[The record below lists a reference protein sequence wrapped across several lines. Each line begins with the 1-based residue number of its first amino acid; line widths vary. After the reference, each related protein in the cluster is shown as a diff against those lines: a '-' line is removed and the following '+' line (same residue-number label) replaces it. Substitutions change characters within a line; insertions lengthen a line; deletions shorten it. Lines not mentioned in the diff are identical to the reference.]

1 MGLGHVPNEPICSAR
16 KSVEFQR
23 PQHRRAATNR
33 SLEASAA
40 TRAARAAR
48 VARGKWAEDLVAR
61 WYEQHGYVIVARN
74 WRSKRGELDVVAC
87 KDSVLVVCEVKARA
101 SNAFGTPAEAVTP
114 AKQLK
119 VRRATA
125 DFRAS
130 MRSSND
136 SLASLVNISRTV
148 RFDVA
153 CVLGTQLEMREDI
166 F

>member
-1 MGLGHVPNEPICSAR
+1 MGMGHVPHEPIRSAR
-16 KSVEFQR
+16 ESVEFQR

-33 SLEASAA
+33 SVTASA
-40 TRAARAAR
+40 AAR
-48 VARGKWAEDLVAR
+48 VARGKWAEDLVSR

-74 WRSKRGELDVVAC
+74 WRCKRGELDVVAHR
-87 KDSVLVVCEVKARA
+87 DGVLVVCEVKARA
-101 SNAFGTPAEAVTP
+101 SNAFGTPAEAVTL

-130 MRSSND
+130 MRVSSD
-136 SLASLVNISRTV
+136 PFASLVNTVRSV

-153 CVLGTQLEMREDI
+153 CVLGTQLEMLEDI

>member
-1 MGLGHVPNEPICSAR
+1 MGLGHVPHEPIRSAR
-16 KSVEFQR
+16 ESVEFQR

-33 SLEASAA
+33 SLKASA
-40 TRAARAAR
+40 AAR
-48 VARGKWAEDLVAR
+48 VARGKWAEDLVSR

-74 WRSKRGELDVVAC
+74 WRCKRGELDVVAC

-101 SNAFGTPAEAVTP
+101 SNAFGTPAEAVTL

-125 DFRAS
+125 DFRTS
-130 MRSSND
+130 MRESND

-153 CVLGTQLEMREDI
+153 CVLGTQLEMLEGI

>member
-1 MGLGHVPNEPICSAR
+1 MGMGHVPHEPIRSAPE
-16 KSVEFQR
+16 SVEFQR

-33 SLEASAA
+33 SVKASA
-40 TRAARAAR
+40 AAR
-48 VARGKWAEDLVAR
+48 VARGKWAEDLVSR
-61 WYEQHGYVIVARN
+61 WYEQHRYVIVARN
-74 WRSKRGELDVVAC
+74 WRCKRGELDVVAC
-87 KDSVLVVCEVKARA
+87 KNGVLVVCEVKARA

-125 DFRAS
+125 DLRAS
-130 MRSSND
+130 MRRSND
-136 SLASLVNISRTV
+136 PIALLVNISRTV

-153 CVLGTQLEMREDI
+153 CVLGTQLEMLEDI

>member
-1 MGLGHVPNEPICSAR
+1 MGLGYVPHEPIRSAR
-16 KSVEFQR
+16 ESVEFQR

-33 SLEASAA
+33 SVAASA
-40 TRAARAAR
+40 AAR
-48 VARGKWAEDLVAR
+48 VARGKWAEDLVSR

-74 WRSKRGELDVVAC
+74 WRCKRGELDVVAC
-87 KDSVLVVCEVKARA
+87 KNGVLVVCEVKARA

-130 MRSSND
+130 LRASND
-136 SLASLVNISRTV
+136 PLLSLVKSV

-153 CVLGTQLEMREDI
+153 CVLGTQLEMLEDI

>member
-1 MGLGHVPNEPICSAR
+1 MGMGHVPHEPIRSAR
-16 KSVEFQR
+16 ESVEFQR

-33 SLEASAA
+33 SVTASA
-40 TRAARAAR
+40 AAR
-48 VARGKWAEDLVAR
+48 VARGKWAEDLVSR

-74 WRSKRGELDVVAC
+74 WRCRRGELDVVAC
-87 KDSVLVVCEVKARA
+87 RDAVLVVCEVKARA
-101 SNAFGTPAEAVTP
+101 SNAFGTPAEAVTL

-130 MRSSND
+130 ISESND
-136 SLASLVNISRTV
+136 AIASLVNTARSV

-153 CVLGTQLEMREDI
+153 CVLGTQLEMLEDI

>member
-1 MGLGHVPNEPICSAR
+1 MGVGHVPHEPIRSAR
-16 KSVEFQR
+16 ESVEFQR

-33 SLEASAA
+33 SVKASA
-40 TRAARAAR
+40 AAR
-48 VARGKWAEDLVAR
+48 VARGKWAEDLVSR

-74 WRSKRGELDVVAC
+74 WRCKRGELDVVAC
-87 KDSVLVVCEVKARA
+87 KNGVLVVCEVKARA

-130 MRSSND
+130 MRESND

-153 CVLGTQLEMREDI
+153 CVLGTQLEMLEDI

>member
-1 MGLGHVPNEPICSAR
+1 MGLGHVPHEPIRSAR
-16 KSVEFQR
+16 ESVEFQR

-33 SLEASAA
+33 SLKASAA
-40 TRAARAAR
+40 ARI
-48 VARGKWAEDLVAR
+48 ARGKWAEDLVSR

-74 WRSKRGELDVVAC
+74 WRCKRGELDVVAC
-87 KDSVLVVCEVKARA
+87 KNSVLVVCEVKARA

-119 VRRATA
+119 VRRATV

-130 MRSSND
+130 LRASND
-136 SLASLVNISRTV
+136 PLLSLVKSV

-153 CVLGTQLEMREDI
+153 CVLGTQLEMLEDI

>member
-1 MGLGHVPNEPICSAR
+1 MGVGHVPHEPIRSAR
-16 KSVEFQR
+16 ESVEFQR

-33 SLEASAA
+33 SLKASAA
-40 TRAARAAR
+40 ARI
-48 VARGKWAEDLVAR
+48 ARGKWAEDLVSR

-74 WRSKRGELDVVAC
+74 WRCKRGELDVVAC
-87 KDSVLVVCEVKARA
+87 KNSVLVVCEVKARA

-125 DFRAS
+125 DFRTS
-130 MRSSND
+130 MRESND

-153 CVLGTQLEMREDI
+153 CVLGTQLEMLEDI

>member
-1 MGLGHVPNEPICSAR
+1 MGLGHVPHEPIRSAR
-16 KSVEFQR
+16 ESVEFQR

-33 SLEASAA
+33 SLKASAA
-40 TRAARAAR
+40 ARI
-48 VARGKWAEDLVAR
+48 ARGKWAEDLVSR

-74 WRSKRGELDVVAC
+74 WRCKRGELDVVAC
-87 KDSVLVVCEVKARA
+87 KNGVLVVCEVKARA

-125 DFRAS
+125 DFRTS
-130 MRSSND
+130 MRESND
-136 SLASLVNISRTV
+136 EIASLVNIARTV

-153 CVLGTQLEMREDI
+153 CVLGTQLEMLEDI

>member
-1 MGLGHVPNEPICSAR
+1 MGVGHVPHEPIRSAR
-16 KSVEFQR
+16 ESVEFQR

-33 SLEASAA
+33 SVKASA
-40 TRAARAAR
+40 AAR
-48 VARGKWAEDLVAR
+48 VARGKWAEDLVSR

-74 WRSKRGELDVVAC
+74 WRCKRGELDVVAC
-87 KDSVLVVCEVKARA
+87 KNGVLVVCEVKARA

-130 MRSSND
+130 LRASND
-136 SLASLVNISRTV
+136 PLLSLVKSV

-153 CVLGTQLEMREDI
+153 CVLGTQLEMLEDI

>member
-1 MGLGHVPNEPICSAR
+1 MGMGHVPHEPIRSAR
-16 KSVEFQR
+16 ESVEFQR

-33 SLEASAA
+33 SVKASA
-40 TRAARAAR
+40 AAR
-48 VARGKWAEDLVAR
+48 VARGKWAEDLVSR

-74 WRSKRGELDVVAC
+74 WRCKRGELDVVAC
-87 KDSVLVVCEVKARA
+87 KNGVLVVCEVKARA
-101 SNAFGTPAEAVTP
+101 NNAFGTPAEAVTP

-125 DFRAS
+125 DFRTS
-130 MRSSND
+130 MRESND
-136 SLASLVNISRTV
+136 EIASLVNIARTV

-153 CVLGTQLEMREDI
+153 CVLGTQLEMLEDI

>member
-1 MGLGHVPNEPICSAR
+1 MGLGHVPHESIRSAR
-16 KSVEFQR
+16 ESVEFQR

-40 TRAARAAR
+40 AR
-48 VARGKWAEDLVAR
+48 VARGKWAEDLVSR

-74 WRSKRGELDVVAC
+74 WRCKRGELDVVAC
-87 KDSVLVVCEVKARA
+87 KNGVLVVCEVKARA

-130 MRSSND
+130 LRASND
-136 SLASLVNISRTV
+136 PLLSLVKSV

-153 CVLGTQLEMREDI
+153 CVLGTQLEMLEDI

>member
-1 MGLGHVPNEPICSAR
+1 
-16 KSVEFQR
+16 
-23 PQHRRAATNR
+23 
-33 SLEASAA
+33 
-40 TRAARAAR
+40 
-48 VARGKWAEDLVAR
+48 
-61 WYEQHGYVIVARN
+61 
-74 WRSKRGELDVVAC
+74 
-87 KDSVLVVCEVKARA
+87 VCEVKARA

-130 MRSSND
+130 MRRSND
-136 SLASLVNISRTV
+136 SLASLVNIARAV

-153 CVLGTQLEMREDI
+153 CVLGTQLEMLEDI

>member
-1 MGLGHVPNEPICSAR
+1 MGLGHVPHEPIRSASE
-16 KSVEFQR
+16 SVEFQR

-33 SLEASAA
+33 SVKASA
-40 TRAARAAR
+40 AAR
-48 VARGKWAEDLVAR
+48 VARGKWAEDLVSR

-74 WRSKRGELDVVAC
+74 WRCKRGELDVVAC

-101 SNAFGTPAEAVTP
+101 SNAFGTPAEAVTL

-125 DFRAS
+125 DVRT
-130 MRSSND
+130 
-136 SLASLVNISRTV
+136 SLRVATDPCATWVNIARTV

-153 CVLGTQLEMREDI
+153 CVLGTQLEMLEGI

>member
-1 MGLGHVPNEPICSAR
+1 M
-16 KSVEFQR
+16 
-23 PQHRRAATNR
+23 
-33 SLEASAA
+33 
-40 TRAARAAR
+40 
-48 VARGKWAEDLVAR
+48 
-61 WYEQHGYVIVARN
+61 
-74 WRSKRGELDVVAC
+74 
-87 KDSVLVVCEVKARA
+87 VCEVKARA

-130 MRSSND
+130 MHASND
-136 SLASLVNISRTV
+136 SLLLLVKSV

-153 CVLGTQLEMREDI
+153 CVLGTQLEMLEDI

>member
-1 MGLGHVPNEPICSAR
+1 MGMGHVPHEPIRSAR
-16 KSVEFQR
+16 ESVEFQR
-23 PQHRRAATNR
+23 PQHRRTATNR
-33 SLEASAA
+33 SVTASA
-40 TRAARAAR
+40 AAR
-48 VARGKWAEDLVAR
+48 VARGKWAEDLVSR

-74 WRSKRGELDVVAC
+74 WRCKRGELDVVAC
-87 KDSVLVVCEVKARA
+87 KNGVLVVCEVKARA

-125 DFRAS
+125 DFRTS
-130 MRSSND
+130 MRESND
-136 SLASLVNISRTV
+136 EIASLVNIARTV

-153 CVLGTQLEMREDI
+153 CVLGTQLEMLEDI

>member
-1 MGLGHVPNEPICSAR
+1 MGVGHVPHEPIRSAR
-16 KSVEFQR
+16 ESVEFQR

-33 SLEASAA
+33 SVTA
-40 TRAARAAR
+40 TAAAR
-48 VARGKWAEDLVAR
+48 VARGKWAEDLVSR
-61 WYEQHGYVIVARN
+61 WYEQHGYLIVARN
-74 WRSKRGELDVVAC
+74 WRCKRGELDVIAH
-87 KDSVLVVCEVKARA
+87 KDRVLVVCEVKARA
-101 SNAFGTPAEAVTP
+101 SNAFGTPAEAVTL

-130 MRSSND
+130 MRESHD
-136 SLASLVNISRTV
+136 LLASLVNTTRTV

-153 CVLGTQLEMREDI
+153 CVLGTQLEMLEDI

>member
-1 MGLGHVPNEPICSAR
+1 MGMGHVPHEPIRSAR
-16 KSVEFQR
+16 ESVEFQR
-23 PQHRRAATNR
+23 PQHRRATTNR
-33 SLEASAA
+33 SVTASA
-40 TRAARAAR
+40 AAR
-48 VARGKWAEDLVAR
+48 VARGKWAEDLVSR

-74 WRSKRGELDVVAC
+74 WRCKRGELDVVAHR
-87 KDSVLVVCEVKARA
+87 DGVLVVCEVKARA
-101 SNAFGTPAEAVTP
+101 SNAFGTPAEAVTL

-130 MRSSND
+130 MSESND
-136 SLASLVNISRTV
+136 AIASLVNTARSV

-153 CVLGTQLEMREDI
+153 CVLGTQLEMLEDI

>member
-1 MGLGHVPNEPICSAR
+1 MGMGHVPHEPIRSAR
-16 KSVEFQR
+16 ESVEFQR

-33 SLEASAA
+33 SVTASA
-40 TRAARAAR
+40 AAR
-48 VARGKWAEDLVAR
+48 VARGKWAEDLVSR

-74 WRSKRGELDVVAC
+74 WRCKRGELDVVAHR
-87 KDSVLVVCEVKARA
+87 DAVLVVCEVKARA

-125 DFRAS
+125 DYRAS
-130 MRSSND
+130 MRVSGD
-136 SLASLVNISRTV
+136 PFASLVNMARSV

-153 CVLGTQLEMREDI
+153 CVLGTQLEMLEDI

>member
-1 MGLGHVPNEPICSAR
+1 MGLGHVPHEPIRSAR
-16 KSVEFQR
+16 ESVEFQR

-33 SLEASAA
+33 SLEASA
-40 TRAARAAR
+40 AAR

-74 WRSKRGELDVVAC
+74 WRCKRGELDVVAC

-130 MRSSND
+130 MRRSKD
-136 SLASLVNISRTV
+136 SLASLVNIARAV

-153 CVLGTQLEMREDI
+153 CVLGTQLEMLEDI

>member
-1 MGLGHVPNEPICSAR
+1 MGLGHVPHEPIRSAR
-16 KSVEFQR
+16 ESVEFQR

-33 SLEASAA
+33 SLGASA
-40 TRAARAAR
+40 AAR
-48 VARGKWAEDLVAR
+48 VARGKWAEDLVSR
-61 WYEQHGYVIVARN
+61 WYEQHGYVIVVRN
-74 WRSKRGELDVVAC
+74 WRCKRGELDVVAC

-125 DFRAS
+125 DFRQSLRAS
-130 MRSSND
+130 SD
-136 SLASLVNISRTV
+136 PVASLVNIARTV

-153 CVLGTQLEMREDI
+153 CVLGTQLEMLEDI

>member
-1 MGLGHVPNEPICSAR
+1 MGLGHVPHEPIRSAR
-16 KSVEFQR
+16 ESVEFQR

-40 TRAARAAR
+40 AR
-48 VARGKWAEDLVAR
+48 VARGKWAEDLVSR

-74 WRSKRGELDVVAC
+74 WRCKRGELDVVAC

-101 SNAFGTPAEAVTP
+101 SNSFGTPAEAVTP

-125 DFRAS
+125 DFRQSLRAS
-130 MRSSND
+130 SD
-136 SLASLVNISRTV
+136 PVASLVNIARTV

-153 CVLGTQLEMREDI
+153 CVLGTQLEMLEDI